1 VANTDLQHGKAQ
13 ARACWALES
22 PRRSGVQSS
31 DMAPSGDDV
40 TLRDVVALI
49 PELAHVTHLRVTPL
63 VGGLSNRNYLVE
75 AAGAQFVIRIAG
87 ANGPLLGVDRVRE
100 KQILGIVEAAGIT
113 PHVEAFVLP
122 DGHAATR
129 FVAGAH
135 ALSIDEFT
143 SPAMVPRLAAKL
155 RDVHNLDRVDGVFDP
170 YADITRWMN
179 LLSSKDTPLPS
190 RLKPLLELAIA
201 SKAIRPRPSEHD
213 MVLCHND
220 PYHLNFLD
228 NGSLWL
234 IDWEYAG
241 MNDPMYDLAGIGYT
255 LDNDGRDLLLEAYFG
270 SATTEA
276 RRDLD
281 ALIPVCLCWSV
292 VWSLIQIDGGVK
304 GFDYFGY
311 SEKHLD
317 WMPTL
322 RN

>member
-1 VANTDLQHGKAQ
+1 
-13 ARACWALES
+13 
-22 PRRSGVQSS
+22 
-31 DMAPSGDDV
+31 MAPSGDDGI
-40 TLRDVVALI
+40 LRDVAALV
-49 PELAHVTHLRVTPL
+49 PELAHAADLRITPL
-63 VGGLSNRNYLVE
+63 VGGLSNRNYLVD
-75 AAGAQFVIRIAG
+75 AAGAQFVIRVAG

-100 KQILGIVEAAGIT
+100 KQIIGIVEAAGIT
-113 PHVEAFVLP
+113 PQVAAFVLP

-129 FVAGAH
+129 FIVEAR

-143 SPAMVPRLAAKL
+143 SPATVPRLAAKL
-155 RDVHNLDRVDGVFDP
+155 REVHNLARIDGVFDP

-179 LLSSKDTPLPS
+179 VLTSRSTPLPS
-190 RLKPLLELAIA
+190 RLKPLLGLIAA
-201 SKAIRPRPSEHD
+201 SKTIRPRPSERN

-255 LDNDGRDLLLEAYFG
+255 LDNDGRDLLLETYFG
-270 SATTEA
+270 SATAET
-276 RRDLD
+276 RRCLD
-281 ALIPVCLCWSV
+281 ALIPVCLCWNV
-292 VWSLIQIDGGVK
+292 VWSLIQIDGGIE
-304 GFDYFGY
+304 GFDYFTY
-311 SEKHLD
+311 SEELLD

>member
-1 VANTDLQHGKAQ
+1 
-13 ARACWALES
+13 
-22 PRRSGVQSS
+22 
-31 DMAPSGDDV
+31 MAPSGDDRI
-40 TLRDVVALI
+40 LRDVAALV
-49 PELAHVTHLRVTPL
+49 PELAHAADLRITPL
-63 VGGLSNRNYLVE
+63 IGGLSNRNYLVD
-75 AAGAQFVIRIAG
+75 AAGAQFVIRVAG

-100 KQILGIVEAAGIT
+100 EQILGIVEAAGIA
-113 PHVEAFVLP
+113 PHVAAFVLP

-129 FVAGAH
+129 FIVEAH

-155 RDVHNLDRVDGVFDP
+155 RDVHNLARVDVVFDP

-179 LLSSKDTPLPS
+179 LLTSRGTRLPS
-190 RLKPLLELAIA
+190 RLKPLLDLVAA
-201 SKAIRPRPSEHD
+201 SKTIRPRPSGRY

-255 LDNDGRDLLLEAYFG
+255 LDNNGRDLLLETYYG
-270 SATTEA
+270 SATIEA
-276 RRDLD
+276 RRCLD
-281 ALIPVCLCWSV
+281 ALIPVCLSWNV
-292 VWSLIQIDGGVK
+292 VWSLVQIDGGIE
-304 GFDYFGY
+304 GFDYFSY
-311 SEKHLD
+311 SEELLD
-317 WMPTL
+317 WMPTP